1 MRKNSLRARNLRA
14 AKYCAGV
21 ALRRA
26 EAERR
31 MDRFVVRLLRVSSGL
46 FVGAVA
52 LALVVG

>member
-14 AKYCAGV
+14 AKYCASV

-31 MDRFVVRLLRVSSGL
+31 MDRFVMRLLRVSSGL